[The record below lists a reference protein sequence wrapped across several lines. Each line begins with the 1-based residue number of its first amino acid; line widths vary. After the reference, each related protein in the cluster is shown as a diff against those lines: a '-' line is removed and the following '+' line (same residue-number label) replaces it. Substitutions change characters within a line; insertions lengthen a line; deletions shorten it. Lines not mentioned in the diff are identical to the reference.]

1 MSGRDIYDDAAEPKR
16 IKRIA
21 HRSPQRAGPSSCFS
35 NSLFWRPLCRAA
47 SVLRFNALP
56 GRSLVR
62 PGSFLGLAL
71 QHSPGAPASTGNMN
85 SLAHRTV
92 ASTKQLH
99 SLTHRTR
106 RAMQEK
112 VSRSNPPLTESVR
125 GGKNLTPFIVLYVRC
140 SFGEARRFLFCA
152 SSVRQEVS
160 FYP

>member
-1 MSGRDIYDDAAEPKR
+1 MLMIF
-16 IKRIA
+16 
-21 HRSPQRAGPSSCFS
+21 FS
-35 NSLFWRPLCRAA
+35 RKKFTRAA
-47 SVLRFNALP
+47 NPTLKSRCRNDRPCGKLIVVRLVGFKAWHFLTCLSLP
-56 GRSLVR
+56 PDLPS
-62 PGSFLGLAL
+62 LGLPWPLLVSFPAL
-71 QHSPGAPASTGNMN
+71 RYQFGNMR
-85 SLAHRTV
+85 SLAHRT
-92 ASTKQLH
+92 AAPSKQLH

-106 RAMQEK
+106 RAKQEK